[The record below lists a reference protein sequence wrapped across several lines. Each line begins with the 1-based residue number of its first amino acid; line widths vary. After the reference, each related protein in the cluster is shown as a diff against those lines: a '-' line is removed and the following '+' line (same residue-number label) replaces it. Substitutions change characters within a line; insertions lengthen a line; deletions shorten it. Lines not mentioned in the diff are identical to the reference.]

1 MLHPGIQAIL
11 AAVRVHGPDTQAYK
25 ALGNIY
31 AARQDDLLIF
41 NYTPLAVFGGVWNDV
56 ELVSRGLIVHWP
68 TATLC
73 ALPFPKFFNVD
84 ERPETRLDALPAGP
98 FEVTEKLDGSLAILF
113 RTPDGPTIATRGSF
127 SSPQARWATA
137 HLRAH
142 HDLSGLPEDVTLL
155 FEIIY
160 PDNPEGPVL
169 RYGATEALFLI
180 GARRLDG
187 HDYGYDELERVANRY
202 AFRLPRRLVVAHP
215 RDLLP
220 LRATEKH
227 IEGWVVRFAN
237 GLRVKVKTE
246 DYLWLQRLA
255 TECTPARIRDRLLLD
270 AASWDEFLLNL
281 PDELQREAGAHAA
294 RIRAALDV
302 EEARIRAIFSGP
314 LAPYAADV
322 AQRGPTARKAYAL
335 AVSAAY
341 AADAKYLFA
350 LLDGKD
356 IRPSLLRAL
365 ELDALPPAV
374 TSE

>member
-1 MLHPGIQAIL
+1 MLHPGIQSIL
-11 AAVRVHGPDTQAYK
+11 AAVRAHGPDTQAYK

-41 NYTPLAVFGGVWNDV
+41 NYTPLAVFGSVWNDV

-68 TATLC
+68 TATLR
-73 ALPFPKFFNVD
+73 ALPFPKFFNLD
-84 ERPETRLDALPAGP
+84 ERPDTRLDALPAGP
-98 FEVTEKLDGSLAILF
+98 FEVTEKLDGSLAIHY
-113 RTPDGPTIATRGSF
+113 RAADGPAIATRGSF
-127 SSPQARWATA
+127 TSPQARWATA

-142 HDLSGLPEDVTLL
+142 HDLTGLPEDVTLL

-169 RYGATEALFLI
+169 RYGATEDLFLI
-180 GARRLDG
+180 GARRSDG
-187 HDYGYDELERVANRY
+187 HDYGYDELERFANHY
-202 AFRLPRRLVVAHP
+202 AFRLPRRVVVAHP

-220 LRATEKH
+220 LRATEKNV
-227 IEGWVVRFAN
+227 EGCVERFAN

-270 AASWDEFLLNL
+270 AATWDAFLLNL
-281 PDELQREAGAHAA
+281 PDELQREAGAHAT
-294 RIRAALDV
+294 RIFSAVDA

-314 LAPYAADV
+314 LALYADDV
-322 AQRGPTARKAYAL
+322 AQRGPAARKAYAL
-335 AVSAAY
+335 AVSATY

-356 IRPSLLRAL
+356 IRLPLLRAL
-365 ELDALPPAV
+365 ELDALSPDA